1 MSRKQIMQE
10 IIEDR
15 VKALQKKAEEPEP
28 VDEDSEER
36 QSGALTEEEAKQVLI
51 DRALEQGDAETA
63 AAIKAEDTET
73 FYQRW
78 LRYVEEEEAKNRR
91 RAMATSGRAGPS
103 DATRKKL
110 REKRKKKK

>member
-1 MSRKQIMQE
+1 MQE

-28 VDEDSEER
+28 VDEDSEGR
-36 QSGALTEEEAKQVLI
+36 QPGELTEEEARQVLI

-63 AAIKAEDTET
+63 ETIRTEDIDT

-78 LRYVEEEEAKNRR
+78 LRYVDEQEAENRR
-91 RAMATSGRAGPS
+91 QVLSAMGRAGPS
-103 DATRKKL
+103 NATRKKL